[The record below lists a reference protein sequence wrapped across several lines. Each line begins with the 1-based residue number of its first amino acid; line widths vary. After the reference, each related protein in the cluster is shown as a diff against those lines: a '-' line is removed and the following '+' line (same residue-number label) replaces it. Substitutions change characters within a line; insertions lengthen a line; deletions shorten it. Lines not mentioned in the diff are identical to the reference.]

1 MSSSD
6 SCLTQVVRRDG
17 RPPLASTVLT
27 TDCLARRL
35 VRNTV
40 RRYLR
45 QRVSVGVQVR
55 RGLETVCRQE
65 MLLDERASEPL
76 QPSFLPYGH
85 HLGDRTT
92 GAKFAI
98 QVRAQNL
105 VIWAENVETYEFV
118 AI

>member
-1 MSSSD
+1 
-6 SCLTQVVRRDG
+6 
-17 RPPLASTVLT
+17 
-27 TDCLARRL
+27 
-35 VRNTV
+35 
-40 RRYLR
+40 
-45 QRVSVGVQVR
+45 
-55 RGLETVCRQE
+55 

-85 HLGDRTT
+85 HLADRTT

-105 VIWAENVETYEFV
+105 VIWAENVEIYEFV